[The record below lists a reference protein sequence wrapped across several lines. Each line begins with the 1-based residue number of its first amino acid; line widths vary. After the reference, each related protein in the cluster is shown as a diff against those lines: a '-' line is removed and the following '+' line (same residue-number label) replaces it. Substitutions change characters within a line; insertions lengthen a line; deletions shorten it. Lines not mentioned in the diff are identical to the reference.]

1 MEKEEKEEKK
11 NIHIPSFSSTEELY
25 GIAPKE
31 LGQLNY
37 KDALIY
43 KVQGAKKI
51 LIELL
56 EPHFMDRDTYKINKI
71 NKAIKFNL
79 YLLKELE
86 EKQEKEIKNDGNN
99 TRTM

>member
-1 MEKEEKEEKK
+1 MEEEEKEKK
-11 NIHIPSFSSTEELY
+11 YIPSFTSTEELY
-25 GIAPKE
+25 GISPKE
-31 LGQLNY
+31 LEKLNY
-37 KDALIY
+37 KDALIC

-51 LIELL
+51 LIDLL

-86 EKQEKEIKNDGNN
+86 EKPEKQEKEIENN
-99 TRTM
+99 GTDT